1 MALHRERQET
11 MAYRLYVTESLR
23 LIPQGKYITQSFS
36 DALKPSSGKDADGDA
51 IVREVIERAGLVV
64 R

>member
-23 LIPQGKYITQSFS
+23 LIPQGKYITQSFG
-36 DALKPSSGKDADGDA
+36 DALKPVSGKDVDGDA

-64 R
+64 T

>member
-23 LIPQGKYITQSFS
+23 LIPQSKYITSPFG
-36 DALKPSSGKDADGDA
+36 DAIARRDVAKADGDS
-51 IVREVIERAGLVV
+51 IVADVVRRAGLVV
-64 R
+64 T